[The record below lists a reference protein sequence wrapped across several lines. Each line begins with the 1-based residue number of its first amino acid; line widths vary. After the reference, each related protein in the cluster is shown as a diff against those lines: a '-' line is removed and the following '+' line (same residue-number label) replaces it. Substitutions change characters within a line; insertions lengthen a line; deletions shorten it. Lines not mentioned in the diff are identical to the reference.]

1 VTQAEKPV
9 TSSRTPDA
17 PHSDFV
23 ADAERSRRRGDAHAA
38 LDIAE
43 AGLATS
49 PADERG
55 RIALALAL
63 IDLGDLPRAR
73 EELAR
78 ALEGAAPAAAAGFA
92 GDLAE
97 DELDTAFAAAETN
110 PDEMMDANRV
120 VERTLE
126 QHADLDGAEGD
137 FDLAGHPTYAT
148 ETMASL
154 LAGQGREAE
163 ADALRASLAR
173 SVAPSEGAARSD
185 ESGVGPD
192 HAEQLRIVTTLEGWL
207 HNLRRN
213 AERDSRVRR
222 IDSAAG
228 RAR

>member
-1 VTQAEKPV
+1 M
-9 TSSRTPDA
+9 TSSRTLDA
-17 PHSDFV
+17 PRADFV

-38 LDIAE
+38 LEIAE

-78 ALEGAAPAAAAGFA
+78 ALEGAAPAAPQATAGFA
-92 GDLAE
+92 GDLAD
-97 DELDTAFAAAETN
+97 DELDSAFAAAETN

-120 VERTLE
+120 VQRTLE
-126 QHADLDGAEGD
+126 QHADVDGAEGD
-137 FDLAGHPTYAT
+137 FDLVGHPTYAT

-154 LAGQGREAE
+154 LAGQGRAAE

-173 SVAPSEGAARSD
+173 SAPAAEDTARWD
-185 ESGVGPD
+185 ETGVGPD

-222 IDSAAG
+222 IESAAG
-228 RAR
+228 GTR